1 MHKHT
6 NYAMEIGNEV
16 VLALK
21 VKTYLSILPTVSTIS
36 IRRLVKRI
44 CTHPSSERSSLLF
57 NLSSVYFCPTQV
69 LQIITG
75 IFQNFQPK

>member
-21 VKTYLSILPTVSTIS
+21 VKTYLSILPTVSTIN
-36 IRRLVKRI
+36 IRRLVRRI
-44 CTHPSSERSSLLF
+44 CTLRPVRIMISKCILLTIPVIE
-57 NLSSVYFCPTQV
+57 LIRDIE
-69 LQIITG
+69 II
-75 IFQNFQPK
+75 ISNFLCVF